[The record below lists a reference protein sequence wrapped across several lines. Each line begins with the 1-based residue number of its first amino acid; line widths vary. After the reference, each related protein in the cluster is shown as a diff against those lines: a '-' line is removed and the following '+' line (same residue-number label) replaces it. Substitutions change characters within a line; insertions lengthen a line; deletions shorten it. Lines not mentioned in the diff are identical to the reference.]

1 MYEIKTD
8 DEHTIISLLVAGD
21 TPLEEMQRFVTELQG
36 VTLGYKGREIKIM
49 ADMRAF
55 KPTSAVVAEQLQKVQ
70 EFGLH
75 NGVVRVAEIV
85 ASAGVATQ
93 LNIVAKR
100 SQTDQVLR
108 RFAPAQVEAARQWL
122 ITGRDPASSEE

>member
-1 MYEIKTD
+1 MYQITTD
-8 DEHTIISLLVAGD
+8 DEHAILSLVVSGE
-21 TPLEEMQRFVTELQG
+21 TPLDEMRRFVTELEQA
-36 VTLGYKGREIKIM
+36 TLDYQGREIKIM

-85 ASAGVATQ
+85 ATASVATQ

-100 SQTDQVLR
+100 SHTDQVLR
-108 RFAPAQVEAARQWL
+108 RFAPTELAAARHWL
-122 ITGRDPASSEE
+122 ITGQAPE

>member
-1 MYEIKTD
+1 MYQIKTD
-8 DEHTIISLLVAGD
+8 DEHTIISLVIQGE
-21 TPLEEMQRFVTELQG
+21 TPLDEMRLFVTELEK
-36 VTLGYKGREIKIM
+36 VTLSYRGREIKIM

-70 EFGLH
+70 EFGLN

-85 ASAGVATQ
+85 ASAAVATQ

-100 SQTDQVLR
+100 SHTAQVLR
-108 RFAPAQVEAARQWL
+108 RFPPTALAAARQWL
-122 ITGRDPASSEE
+122 ITGQAPE